1 MSLRSDDLDSVG
13 ELYPEDNFRQLAVA
27 IEPTPTFLGGL
38 GEFEDHGERGPV
50 RETSF
55 GAHRAVADCRERAFD
70 DVGRAQMLPVLG
82 GEVVERQQCVSIL
95 DQALDRLI
103 VFDVPAF
110 DEGVERREGILF
122 GLGSIDDPAKNA
134 SLKLRTS
141 FSVINSASH

>member
-1 MSLRSDDLDSVG
+1 MASAVLFERHPLERTVRWRTVAN
-13 ELYPEDNFRQLAVA
+13 ELY
-27 IEPTPTFLGGL
+27 
-38 GEFEDHGERGPV
+38 
-50 RETSF
+50 
-55 GAHRAVADCRERAFD
+55 